1 MLEIEEVNQL
11 SEKRKLHSIGVMKM
25 CEKLAERYGE
35 DPKRAMAV
43 GLAHDMAKE
52 MPEEEK
58 MKYVKSY
65 FLLCL
70 SLLNNLYASFTSLNI
85 SSEAL
90 FPIFMSG

>member
-43 GLAHDMAKE
+43 GLAHDM
-52 MPEEEK
+52 
-58 MKYVKSY
+58 
-65 FLLCL
+65 
-70 SLLNNLYASFTSLNI
+70 
-85 SSEAL
+85 
-90 FPIFMSG
+90 